1 MVYELRIYNIK
12 PGFTKKVIDTSGT
25 IARRIRGE
33 GDQYGKLE
41 GHWLSTF
48 GSLHRYV
55 HMWSYPD
62 AQEMRRLRTELT
74 SKPAW
79 KNDFVP
85 KIVPYILSQKIRLL
99 RPLSSIE
106 KPNGNNNFYELRFT
120 KLKVGKWKSWT
131 DFLIK
136 NISSSYKT
144 TIRIGIWVS
153 EFSDPNEVIQLYSYS
168 DLSVTDYSNGVY
180 ENLDEYKDLI
190 EFQKDIVLEEKNILL
205 RPSPFSP
212 RQ

>member
-1 MVYELRIYNIK
+1 
-12 PGFTKKVIDTSGT
+12 
-25 IARRIRGE
+25 
-33 GDQYGKLE
+33 
-41 GHWLSTF
+41 
-48 GSLHRYV
+48 
-55 HMWSYPD
+55 MWSYPD